1 MAEKTETQ
9 PANNVSIEE
18 LGPCLRKLTIT
29 VPGDAVAGQIDTS
42 LAILSQ
48 QAQIPGFR
56 PGRAPKRLIEKKFGS
71 EIRDE
76 ARQRLVSDAYQQ
88 AVRDNDLEVV
98 AEPEADHLADIEIE
112 PGKDVIVELEVEVAP
127 TFDIPSYEGVE
138 VKKPIIEI
146 PDERVDKAIER
157 MQINEG
163 DLQPQESP
171 EPGDY
176 LIGRGIMRE
185 KGAKKDDDP
194 ILDIPGAVV
203 QVPKTEDQ
211 GKGMIL
217 GVVVD
222 DFAKQLG
229 SPKPGESATI
239 KCKGPESHERED
251 VRGKDLEIEFEVEQV
266 QRIIPAD
273 INALCERLGM
283 MNEQMLKNAVRQR
296 LEQRVATDQQAAMR
310 QQVAQHLIAA
320 VDFELPQKVTDR
332 QAERNLQ
339 RQALDMRYRGI
350 DQTIIEQ
357 RLAELRSQSQDAA
370 KRELKLFFVLARIA
384 KELEIQVS
392 DQEIAGHI
400 AMMAQQRGERPDKLR
415 DQLVKSGQ
423 VNLIAQQIREHKAL
437 DAILEKAK
445 IEELPVEEYNKHVKD
460 AEHVAEIDETPEE

>member
-1 MAEKTETQ
+1 
-9 PANNVSIEE
+9 
-18 LGPCLRKLTIT
+18 
-29 VPGDAVAGQIDTS
+29 
-42 LAILSQ
+42 
-48 QAQIPGFR
+48 
-56 PGRAPKRLIEKKFGS
+56 
-71 EIRDE
+71 
-76 ARQRLVSDAYQQ
+76 
-88 AVRDNDLEVV
+88 
-98 AEPEADHLADIEIE
+98 
-112 PGKDVIVELEVEVAP
+112 
-127 TFDIPSYEGVE
+127 
-138 VKKPIIEI
+138 
-146 PDERVDKAIER
+146 
-157 MQINEG
+157 
-163 DLQPQESP
+163 
-171 EPGDY
+171 
-176 LIGRGIMRE
+176 
-185 KGAKKDDDP
+185 
-194 ILDIPGAVV
+194 
-203 QVPKTEDQ
+203 
-211 GKGMIL
+211 
-217 GVVVD
+217 
-222 DFAKQLG
+222 
-229 SPKPGESATI
+229 
-239 KCKGPESHERED
+239 
-251 VRGKDLEIEFEVEQV
+251 
-266 QRIIPAD
+266 
-273 INALCERLGM
+273 
-283 MNEQMLKNAVRQR
+283 
-296 LEQRVATDQQAAMR
+296 MR